1 MIISD
6 QRKYVRN
13 IREQTHCVLDEIDLL
28 FPVVE
33 LSAHGFSLVCP
44 KDETRLQ
51 EQLELNE
58 ISILNSDSQEMIHA
72 TGVIVHR
79 SEFDE
84 FTDRVGVRLIT
95 KRLDNTVPGAVRL
108 PRRQPAI
115 ELTGGLVH
123 PLGEMTGQV
132 IDYNVSS
139 VRLLLSNSMPV
150 SVGDDVRLSI
160 STDSRVLYEG
170 DAEVVRV
177 LPEQSEVVVQF
188 LDKLLEVKSISI
200 IEKALYTRDL
210 VKHAAS
216 ELDEFAEVDAE
227 YKAIITDWRMYLD
240 SVARI
245 VDREEQKKYLKSEEE
260 ERQFLEEIQGG
271 FVERMRGHM
280 LQFNRAA
287 ERIEAPRLD
296 AHKAYLRRE
305 LEHHLRRSPM
315 FSSSID
321 KARGYSGDFE
331 TIKQFFADPYKGQSL
346 FGKLANKFMMSLE
359 PVTAHVDRIDYLY
372 REIAAAYGQ
381 SKEGLRVLS
390 LGAGPAEE
398 ILQLVDRIEISAPIT
413 VTLIDGDAYA
423 LSDFY
428 ERFQYYRSENVTIE
442 LVNYNAISILINKFP
457 DLESESYDITY
468 CAGMLDYFK
477 DRFCRKFVDFLV
489 GLTKPG
495 GAFYFT
501 NVHPR
506 NSARYLMDFGPGW
519 ELYHRDEEQTRSLA
533 PPNFQYEVTTDPTG
547 TNVYVKGTKSN
558 GN

>member
-13 IREQTHCVLDEIDLL
+13 TREQTHCVLDDIDLL

-33 LSAHGFSLVCP
+33 LSAHGFSFVCP
-44 KDETRLQ
+44 KEETRLR
-51 EQLELNE
+51 ENLELNE
-58 ISILNSDSQEMIHA
+58 VSILNSDSQEMIHA

-84 FTDRVGVRLIT
+84 FTDRVGVKLIT

-115 ELTGGLVH
+115 ELTAGLAH
-123 PLGEMTGQV
+123 RLGEMSGR
-132 IDYNVSS
+132 ILDYNVSS
-139 VRLLLSNSMPV
+139 VRLLLGDSVPV
-150 SVGDDVRLSI
+150 AVGDDVRLSI
-160 STDSRVLYEG
+160 STDSRLLYEG
-170 DAEVVRV
+170 DAQVVRV

-216 ELDEFAEVDAE
+216 ELDQFAEVDPQ
-227 YKAIITDWRMYLD
+227 YKAIVADWRMYLD
-240 SVARI
+240 SVAKI
-245 VDREEQKKYLKSEEE
+245 VDREEQKEYLKTEEE
-260 ERQFLEEIQGG
+260 ERQYLEEIQGS
-271 FVERMRGHM
+271 FVERMRQHM
-280 LQFNRAA
+280 ELFNRAA
-287 ERIEAPRLD
+287 ERIEAPVLD

-305 LEHHLRRSPM
+305 IEHHLRRSPM

-359 PVTAHVDRIDYLY
+359 PVTAHINRIDYLY
-372 REIAAAYGQ
+372 REIVAAYERTE
-381 SKEGLRVLS
+381 EGLRILS
-390 LGAGPAEE
+390 LGSGPAEE
-398 ILQLVDRIEISAPIT
+398 ILQLVDRNEIEAPIT

-428 ERFQYYRSENVTIE
+428 ERFQYYRSDNVTIE

-457 DLESESYDITY
+457 DLELESYDITY

-506 NSARYLMDFGPGW
+506 NFARYLMDFGPGW
-519 ELYHRDEEQTRSLA
+519 ELYHRDEDQTRNLA
-533 PPNFQYEVTTDPTG
+533 PPEFQYEVKTDPTG
-547 TNVYVKGTKSN
+547 TNVYVKGIKSE